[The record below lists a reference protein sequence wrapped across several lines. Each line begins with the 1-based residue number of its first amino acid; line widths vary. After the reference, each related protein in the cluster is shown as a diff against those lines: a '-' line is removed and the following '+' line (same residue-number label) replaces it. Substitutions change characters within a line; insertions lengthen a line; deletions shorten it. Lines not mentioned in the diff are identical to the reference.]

1 MLTELLP
8 FLVTAAAA
16 LTAGAVLMITV
27 VRRAELLPGTAYP
40 FAPSA
45 NPADDTLA
53 EQAMVPTVLRDAG
66 DWKLVTLC
74 RLCDV
79 EELLDC
85 LEANNVSER
94 EVHTFGNDTF
104 AVRWR

>member
-1 MLTELLP
+1 MPTDLLP
-8 FLVTAAAA
+8 FLITTFALLASGAA
-16 LTAGAVLMITV
+16 LLVATRQSA
-27 VRRAELLPGTAYP
+27 LLPDTVNP
-40 FAPSA
+40 FTW
-45 NPADDTLA
+45 PAGPAQDTLTEEA
-53 EQAMVPTVLRDAG
+53 LVPTVLRDTG

-85 LEANNVSER
+85 LEANAVTER
-94 EVHTFGNDTF
+94 EVHTFGNNTF

>member
-1 MLTELLP
+1 MPTDLLP
-8 FLVTAAAA
+8 FLITTVA
-16 LTAGAVLMITV
+16 LLASGAVLLIAN
-27 VRRAELLPGTAYP
+27 RQPALLPDTVHP
-40 FAPSA
+40 FARPTAPSQ
-45 NPADDTLA
+45 DTLA
-53 EQAMVPTVLRDAG
+53 EDALVPTVLRDTG

-85 LEANNVSER
+85 LEANAVAER

>member
-1 MLTELLP
+1 MTDE
-8 FLVTAAAA
+8 
-16 LTAGAVLMITV
+16 
-27 VRRAELLPGTAYP
+27 
-40 FAPSA
+40 
-45 NPADDTLA
+45 
-53 EQAMVPTVLRDAG
+53 AMVPTVLRDTG

-85 LEANNVSER
+85 LEANHVAER
-94 EVHTFGNDTF
+94 EVHTFGNNTF